1 MDKEDSKNKLNKP
14 KKEKGEGKWEKLK
27 KKFNIPKKKVWK
39 WVWETIK
46 DPLTLLLFAFFW
58 LCLSSPAIFGA
69 IAYWTT
75 GKEKWLILSMSWIA
89 FSAPP
94 LPLPVTPL
102 SIIGAIAFRQVIRKA
117 VAKRKAKNEGKDQDF
132 KPKKVTIEPLQ
143 EKVIPPEKAL
153 VEIVDIYNAG
163 GAIASDEDLISDES
177 YSTQM
182 RNEQVLEEINRQ
194 KLDAQQK
201 EDASNIEEQVEE
213 GTSFIKLNQ
222 KRVMST
228 IEETPASLIESQESF
243 IKLNPKVTQ
252 NKPFQ
257 TEDTPRNIENTQE
270 SIINIHTEA
279 IHSKPPEE
287 DEKPKENTEFVS
299 LSDEMLIDSKSL
311 LEGNAAEI
319 SPEYTLNI
327 NTQEKFQVV
336 TFEKLQED
344 KETEHK

>member
-1 MDKEDSKNKLNKP
+1 MDKEDSENKPNKP

-69 IAYWTT
+69 IAYWAT

-117 VAKRKAKNEGKDQDF
+117 VAKHKAKKEGKDQDF
-132 KPKKVTIEPLQ
+132 KPKKVTVEPLQ

-177 YSTQM
+177 YSTQIH
-182 RNEQVLEEINRQ
+182 NVQVLEETNRQ
-194 KLDAQQK
+194 NLEAQKK
-201 EDASNIEEQVEE
+201 EEASIIEEQAEVDS
-213 GTSFIKLNQ
+213 SFLKLNQ

-228 IEETPASLIESQESF
+228 IEETPSSLIESQESV
-243 IKLNPKVTQ
+243 IKLNPLIKQ

-257 TEDTPRNIENTQE
+257 NEVPPKKTTNTQQSAITLNSGTTQNE
-270 SIINIHTEA
+270 PYEEA
-279 IHSKPPEE
+279 
-287 DEKPKENTEFVS
+287 EKPKENIETVS
-299 LSDEMLIDSKSL
+299 LEDEIL
-311 LEGNAAEI
+311 LDTNLLFEENNTEI
-319 SPEYTLNI
+319 NPGYKLNI
-327 NTQEKFQVV
+327 DKEEKFQVV
-336 TFEKLQED
+336 TFEKIQE
-344 KETEHK
+344 ETEHK